1 LALGTPE
8 GIKMRIPGEDNPRVL
23 DGISVLRSINFG
35 DKVDIMGKVAVVGG
49 GNVAI
54 DIARSALRVGAKK
67 VTILYRRTQEEMPAS
82 QEEVEEALKE
92 GVKISFLVIPQRV
105 LPGRNKLKVEC
116 IRMKL
121 GEPDDSGRRRPIP
134 IEGSEF
140 IVEVDRL
147 IVAIGQRSVVPKEFG
162 LSVDRRGCICADPET
177 FSCSRKGVFS
187 GGDVVSGPASVI
199 EAIQA
204 GRKAAISIDKYLGGK
219 GQIDQKFVL
228 EEEENPW
235 LGREEG
241 FAYRRRAEMTT
252 LPINERLH
260 NFIQVERSFDGKT
273 AVEEAKR
280 CLRCQLRLKIS
291 RAPLPPQ

>member
-1 LALGTPE
+1 
-8 GIKMRIPGEDNPRVL
+8 
-23 DGISVLRSINFG
+23 
-35 DKVDIMGKVAVVGG
+35 
-49 GNVAI
+49 
-54 DIARSALRVGAKK
+54 
-67 VTILYRRTQEEMPAS
+67 MPAS

-92 GVKISFLVIPQRV
+92 GVKISFLVTPKRV
-105 LPGRNKLKVEC
+105 LPEPDKLKVEC

-121 GEPDDSGRRRPIP
+121 GKPDASGRRRPMP

-140 IVEVDRL
+140 TVKVDRL
-147 IVAIGQRSVVPKEFG
+147 IVAIGQRAVVPKEFG
-162 LSVDRRGCICADPET
+162 LSMDKRGCIYVDTET
-177 FSCSRKGVFS
+177 LCCSRKGVFS

-219 GQIDQKFVL
+219 GQIDQKFVP
-228 EEEENPW
+228 EEDESLW

-241 FAYRRRAEMTT
+241 FAYRRRAKMTT
-252 LPINERLH
+252 LPVEERLH
-260 NFIQVERSFDGKT
+260 NFVQVEYGLDEKT

-291 RAPLPPQ
+291 GAPLPPQ

>member
-1 LALGTPE
+1 MC
-8 GIKMRIPGEDNPRVL
+8 IRDR
-23 DGISVLRSINFG
+23 
-35 DKVDIMGKVAVVGG
+35 

-54 DIARSALRVGAKK
+54 DVARSVLRVGAEK
-67 VTILYRRTQEEMPAS
+67 VTILYRRTQKEMPAS
-82 QEEVEEALKE
+82 QEEVEEASRE
-92 GVKISFLVIPQRV
+92 GVKISFLVAPRKV
-105 LPGRNKLKVEC
+105 VPEPDKLKVEC

-121 GEPDDSGRRRPIP
+121 GEPDGSGRRRPIP

-140 IVEVDRL
+140 IVKADRL
-147 IVAIGQRSVVPKEFG
+147 IVAIGQRAEVPEKFN

-177 FSCSRKGVFS
+177 LSCSRKGVFA

-204 GRKAAISIDKYLGGK
+204 GRKAAISIDRYLGGK
-219 GQIDQKFVL
+219 GQIDQEFVP
-228 EEEENPW
+228 EEEEVPY

-241 FAYRRRAEMTT
+241 FAYRRRAKIPT
-252 LPINERLH
+252 LPVEERVR
-260 NFIQVERSFDGKT
+260 NFAQVEYGFDEKT